1 MPTDL
6 TERVRAAGIQLSAL
20 RSGGALP
27 AETYENAQIE
37 STGTEVYDLNGE
49 LLFHRVPIRRG
60 TQQVAFTD
68 VAAHE
73 GLGGPLLATSSG
85 LEWNEAAILDRARA
99 AAAKRKRNLKY
110 DTVRF
115 VAYSYPKIALQFLQG
130 DTEVLMLEWMTWE
143 PVPPARPAVRGVPP
157 VPGNFERWSLLDSLP
172 AARKRANARSLQ
184 KSLEVA
190 RSREVRAAATAVIST
205 SVLTPAVI
213 KLTETY
219 EVHFRK
225 NAGHVPCFEL
235 RGQETNVWCVAAS
248 TQMLLNF
255 YRFDYTQ
262 TRLAQEM
269 GLGTLAHPNGLPYG
283 QEAKVVTCIEKLSSN
298 VLDATVYATPTWALL
313 TGELYANRPL
323 ISFIPGHSRA
333 VAGFTRSLLS
343 LAGSTPFR
351 GLLVYDPWPPTTGV
365 ITRWENFN
373 TSTYRNLFTA
383 VLKHV

>member
-1 MPTDL
+1 MPTDIV
-6 TERVRAAGIQLSAL
+6 ERVRVAGIQLSAL

-27 AETYENAQIE
+27 AEVYENAQIE
-37 STGTEVYDLNGE
+37 STGTAVYDINGE
-49 LLFHRVPIRRG
+49 LLFYRVPIRRAN
-60 TQQVAFTD
+60 QQVAFTD
-68 VAAHE
+68 IAVHQ

-85 LEWNEAAILDRARA
+85 LEWNEATILEQARA
-99 AAAKRKRNLKY
+99 AATKQKRHLKY
-110 DTVRF
+110 DAVRF

-130 DTEVLMLEWMTWE
+130 DTEVLMLEWMTWKQ
-143 PVPPARPAVRGVPP
+143 VPPARPVVRGTPAE
-157 VPGNFERWSLLDSLP
+157 PGNFERWSLLGALP
-172 AARKRANARSLQ
+172 AARQRANARSLR
-184 KSLEVA
+184 KNLEVA
-190 RSREVRAAATAVIST
+190 QSKEVRAAATAVIST

-225 NAGHVPCFEL
+225 NAGHFPCFEL

-255 YRFDYTQ
+255 YRYDYTQ

-269 GLGTLAHPNGLPYG
+269 GLGTPAHPNGLPYG

-298 VLDATVYATPTWALL
+298 ALNATVYAAPTWPLI
-313 TGELYANRPL
+313 TSELYANRPL

-333 VAGFTRSLLS
+333 VAGFTRNLLA
-343 LAGSTPFR
+343 LPGQQAFR

-373 TSTYRNLFTA
+373 ITTYRNLFTA

>member
-1 MPTDL
+1 MPTDIV
-6 TERVRAAGIQLSAL
+6 ERVRVAGIQLSAL

-27 AETYENAQIE
+27 AEVYENAQIE
-37 STGTEVYDLNGE
+37 STGTAVYDINGE
-49 LLFHRVPIRRG
+49 LLFYRVPIRRAN
-60 TQQVAFTD
+60 QQVAFTD
-68 VAAHE
+68 IAVHQ

-85 LEWNEAAILDRARA
+85 LEWNEATILEQARA
-99 AAAKRKRNLKY
+99 AATKQKRNLKY
-110 DTVRF
+110 DAVRF

-130 DTEVLMLEWMTWE
+130 DTEVLMLEWMTWKQ
-143 PVPPARPAVRGVPP
+143 VPPARPVVRGTPTE
-157 VPGNFERWSLLDSLP
+157 PGNFERWSLLGALP
-172 AARKRANARSLQ
+172 AARQRANARSLR

-190 RSREVRAAATAVIST
+190 QSKEVRAAATAVIST

-225 NAGHVPCFEL
+225 NAGHFPCFEL

-255 YRFDYTQ
+255 YRYDYTQ

-269 GLGTLAHPNGLPYG
+269 GLGTPAHPNGLPYG

-298 VLDATVYATPTWALL
+298 ALNATVYAAPTWPLI
-313 TGELYANRPL
+313 TSELYANRPL

-333 VAGFTRSLLS
+333 VAGFTRNLLA
-343 LAGSTPFR
+343 LPGQQAFR

-373 TSTYRNLFTA
+373 ITTYRNLFTA